1 MVEELVSENKDLKEI
16 LGKDFKVTES
26 NVFARDKT
34 TGEYV
39 SYTWHHDLK
48 GDQMYLVRTD
58 VHKAGTHMGPNSVI
72 NSLDKTG
79 IDGGEAW
86 DWREKHKISRDIKN
100 YRQYDSSFKK

>member
-1 MVEELVSENKDLKEI
+1 
-16 LGKDFKVTES
+16 
-26 NVFARDKT
+26 
-34 TGEYV
+34 
-39 SYTWHHDLK
+39 
-48 GDQMYLVRTD
+48 MYLVRTD

>member
-1 MVEELVSENKDLKEI
+1 MV
-16 LGKDFKVTES
+16 
-26 NVFARDKT
+26 KT
-34 TGEYV
+34 
-39 SYTWHHDLK
+39 K
-48 GDQMYLVRTD
+48 QI
-58 VHKAGTHMGPNSVI
+58 GTHMGPNSVI